1 MGLGIQLSLAP
12 KVLGQATPDSTRPKE
27 GDLLV
32 KAGDASGTP
41 LAPDDV
47 PLGGMQT
54 MAWPMDPADKT
65 LRSGSRLNRVLLVRF
80 DPDKLSPETR
90 ARAAAGVV
98 AYSAICT
105 HNGCEV
111 TEWISDE
118 QLLFCP
124 CHESK
129 FTPADGGRVVD
140 GPAPRMLPALPLK
153 LVDKKLV
160 VAKPFTARIT
170 FEPA

>member
-1 MGLGIQLSLAP
+1 
-12 KVLGQATPDSTRPKE
+12 
-27 GDLLV
+27 
-32 KAGDASGTP
+32 
-41 LAPDDV
+41 
-47 PLGGMQT
+47 
-54 MAWPMDPADKT
+54 MDPGSKM
-65 LRSGSRLNRVLLVRF
+65 LRSGSRLNRVLLVRL
-80 DPDKLSPETR
+80 DPDKFSPETR
-90 ARAAAGVV
+90 SRAVDGIV

-129 FTPADGGRVVD
+129 FAPKDGGRVVD
-140 GPAPRMLPALPLK
+140 GPAPRMLPALPLNH
-153 LVDKKLV
+153 VEKKQV